1 MEAEG
6 MLGVPLRR
14 LCAARERVE
23 MLEEKAHSCT
33 CLALNSED
41 VNYFQKWSDHS
52 SYGDGRKRMSRLRG
66 VSR

>member
-1 MEAEG
+1 MEAER

-41 VNYFQKWSDHS
+41 VNYFQKS
-52 SYGDGRKRMSRLRG
+52 S